1 MLLAD
6 NWQEKLLIK
15 QKDRLNLSKHKPMC
29 LWFEGLSGSGKS
41 TLINHLDQYLVKNN
55 FHTYVLDGDNLRLRL
70 NSDLGFS
77 DNDRNENLRRAAEV
91 SSLMVDAGLL
101 VLAGFITPNEA
112 QRKLIRSKFKDEQFI
127 EIFISTP
134 LDICEKRDIKGLYK
148 KARDG
153 KIDNFTGVSSPFE
166 VPQNADLTIDTSD
179 KSISECLSTI
189 ISSLNL

>member
-1 MLLAD
+1 MK
-6 NWQEKLLIK
+6 NITKNEFLIE
-15 QKDRLNLSKHKPMC
+15 QKDRLNVSKHKPIC

-55 FHTYVLDGDNLRLRL
+55 FHTYVLDGDNLRLGL

-112 QRKLIRSKFKDEQFI
+112 QRKLIRRKFKDEQFI

-153 KIDNFTGVSSPFE
+153 KINNFTGISSPFE
-166 VPQNADLTIDTSD
+166 CPQNADLTIDTSD

-189 ISSLNL
+189 ISFLNL

>member
-1 MLLAD
+1 LK
-6 NWQEKLLIK
+6 NITKQEFLIE
-15 QKDRLNLSKHKPMC
+15 QKDRLNLSKHKPIC
-29 LWFEGLSGSGKS
+29 IWFEGLSGSGKS

-55 FHTYVLDGDNLRLRL
+55 FHTYVLDGDNLRLGL

-77 DNDRNENLRRAAEV
+77 ENDRNENLRRAGDVAA
-91 SSLMVDAGLL
+91 LMVDAGIL

-189 ISSLNL
+189 ISFLNL